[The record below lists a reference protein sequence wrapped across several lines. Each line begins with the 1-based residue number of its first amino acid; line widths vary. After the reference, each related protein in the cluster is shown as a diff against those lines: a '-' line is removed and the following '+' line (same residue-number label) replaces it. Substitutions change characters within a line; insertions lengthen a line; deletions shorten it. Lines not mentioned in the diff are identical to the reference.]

1 MWVIASPFMVQTL
14 ILYFS
19 LLHHYAI
26 IFLPEMLSN
35 IDCRIFY
42 LNFKLFT
49 VIVLLIMLLEI
60 LKLPLPTF
68 WYFYNF
74 IIHSDCAR
82 LILLPEMPYDIN
94 SASPA
99 LCHNFM
105 NIDELV
111 GTPV

>member
-1 MWVIASPFMVQTL
+1 M
-14 ILYFS
+14 
-19 LLHHYAI
+19 LLF
-26 IFLPEMLSN
+26 FLPEMLSN

-42 LNFKLFT
+42 FNFKLFI
-49 VIVLLIMLLEI
+49 VIVLLIMLPEI
-60 LKLPLPTF
+60 LLIATAHVLVF
-68 WYFYNF
+68 QNF

-82 LILLPEMPYDIN
+82 LILLPEMPYNIN

-111 GTPV
+111 GTQV

>member
-1 MWVIASPFMVQTL
+1 MCVGHRVTFHF
-14 ILYFS
+14 FS

-42 LNFKLFT
+42 VNFKLFT
-49 VIVLLIMLLEI
+49 VIVLLIMSPEI
-60 LKLPLPTF
+60 LLIATAHVLVF
-68 WYFYNF
+68 QNF

-82 LILLPEMPYDIN
+82 LILLPEIPYNIN

-111 GTPV
+111 GTQV